1 MSNAVLRDI
10 GASVVVFLVALPLCL
25 GVAIASG
32 APPALGIVSGII
44 GGIVVGAF
52 AGSPLQVSGPAA
64 GLIVSVCAIVDGWGL
79 EALGWAVL
87 RSGALQLTAAAFKL
101 GRWFRAV
108 SPALIGGML
117 AGIGAL
123 IATS

>member
-1 MSNAVLRDI
+1 MSNPLLRDI
-10 GASVVVFLVALPLCL
+10 GASLVVFLVALPLCL

-64 GLIVSVCAIVDGWGL
+64 GLIVSVWAIVDGWGL
-79 EALGWAVL
+79 AALGWAVL
-87 RSGALQLTAAAFKL
+87 LCAAFAYFMAPL
-101 GRWFRAV
+101 PAHFYALAV
-108 SPALIGGML
+108 VCELIC
-117 AGIGAL
+117 ASA
-123 IATS
+123 